1 METEPVAKARPRKGK
16 NGRFYTPEKTQIY
29 EDVIGWEYAS
39 AVNKG
44 NAKTY
49 MNGEPVRA
57 VLGFYFS
64 IPSSYSKKRKKSILE
79 GSEGFTKRPDVDN
92 LVKAVLDGLN
102 GIAFK
107 DDCQVVEVHAT
118 KGYTSDEEGFIVIDI
133 QEVK

>member
-1 METEPVAKARPRKGK
+1 M
-16 NGRFYTPEKTQIY
+16 
-29 EDVIGWEYAS
+29 
-39 AVNKG
+39 
-44 NAKTY
+44 
-49 MNGEPVRA
+49 
-57 VLGFYFS
+57 
-64 IPSSYSKKRKKSILE
+64 YSKKRKKSILE